1 MISIFLLRYQEAH
14 ASLVLVGDPRE
25 DALARAKISV
35 G

>member
-14 ASLVLVGDPRE
+14 ASLVYVGAPRE
-25 DALARAKISV
+25 AALARAKILV